1 MPEKKE
7 KKPEKQ
13 TAYIGLTILFFLFI
27 AVVMVLVKFRL
38 VQPVN
43 LYVVSEPS
51 DSLQTASEH
60 ASSSAEEVM
69 AGAVKDILREAL
81 DIREESHA
89 SNLQEPESQGASAEK
104 KININTASQSEL
116 ETLPGI
122 GPKLAERIV
131 QYREEQ
137 GAFSEI
143 EDIMAVKG
151 IGEKKFKKLREYI
164 VIS

>member
-51 DSLQTASEH
+51 DSLQTASEP

-104 KININTASQSEL
+104 KINNQYGEPVRAGNAAWHRPKIGGTYRSV
-116 ETLPGI
+116 PG
-122 GPKLAERIV
+122 
-131 QYREEQ
+131 
-137 GAFSEI
+137 GAGRLF
-143 EDIMAVKG
+143 
-151 IGEKKFKKLREYI
+151 RN
-164 VIS
+164 

>member
-13 TAYIGLTILFFLFI
+13 TAYIGLTILFLLFF

-38 VQPVN
+38 VQ
-43 LYVVSEPS
+43 
-51 DSLQTASEH
+51 A
-60 ASSSAEEVM
+60 
-69 AGAVKDILREAL
+69 
-81 DIREESHA
+81 
-89 SNLQEPESQGASAEK
+89 
-104 KININTASQSEL
+104 

-122 GPKLAERIV
+122 GPQLAERIV